1 MRSQND
7 QLTDGRVTKV
17 LDKSWVRF
25 VHLHQ
30 NILFSQVL
38 WDLVVGKYK
47 NMFIILCFYIIL
59 LPHVAKEYSRSFVH
73 RTVVCVT

>member
-17 LDKSWVRF
+17 LDKSWV
-25 VHLHQ
+25 
-30 NILFSQVL
+30 L

-47 NMFIILCFYIIL
+47 NMFIILSFYIIL